1 MRFRTLAI
9 AAALSA
15 GLIQTGNAF
24 APQKGAEKQTVV
36 NGRGARLHRD
46 VTWVHHGLGLAGWT
60 SVVDRDTLVPVR
72 QWGPSIAMSG
82 TTRDAAVADSSARAF
97 LRDHL
102 DELAPGAKLSD
113 FTPLA
118 NVLDPSGTIRTVTY
132 AQHAQGLAVIGG
144 AVSFTFERDHLVMVG
159 STALPNVSV
168 VIPNDK
174 VSAETVEDAARAWLH
189 QPTAVRSHSRERS
202 ILPVIHSRGNAAA
215 PQIEYSVVET
225 VSLEA
230 TRGAGRW
237 DVWVDAGSGTPVA
250 RHSTLMFVS
259 GKVLFDVPVRYPGST
274 RNPTPAPGDNHTV
287 GGVQV
292 TSLTDGTV
300 TWNTGTTVT
309 VNPGLSGPLVA
320 ITNKAGTLVAD
331 TLQLAANGSVTW
343 SKASDGPS
351 DAQLDSY
358 VFAQQA
364 KAFVRANLNPGLT
377 WLDGQLSVNV
387 NEQQT
392 CNAYSTGDDIHFFIA
407 NNQCEN
413 TGRISDV
420 VYHEFGHSVHANSVI
435 PGEGQFDGSLSEGV
449 ADTLAVAMT
458 GDHGMGR
465 GFFFN
470 NNALRDVGD
479 PAVVKKWPTDAD
491 GEPHDEGEI
500 IGEAL
505 WDTRVALQ
513 TSLGDQAGFAQFL
526 KVYYSV
532 VQRSPDIPDS
542 FPAALVGDDDNGNLA
557 DGTPNL
563 CAIQTAFAKHG
574 LVDPATT
581 LGLQPPTRDNYT
593 VSITAMAPTNTQ
605 CPPPDVVGGTLT
617 WAPHAGGTGGQV
629 TMTNAS
635 SVWSADIPTQA
646 DGTVIDYSVDLTLSD
661 NSVIHYPQNKADPSY
676 QMYVGPVTK
685 IWCEDFESGLGS
697 WTHGATSTRA
707 GFDEWTVGAPMGIG
721 GDPKTAHGGTNV
733 LGQDLG
739 ADDGLYTD
747 SSDSYAVS
755 PMIDLMGNT
764 NVRLQYY
771 RWLNV
776 EDGAYDKATIFANGA
791 PVWTNFAS
799 PGMPTSGEVNHTDK
813 EWRFQDVDLSAQAG
827 SGAIQLKFEVKADQG
842 LALGGWTIDDVC
854 IVAAG
859 KPAGTCGNGTVD
871 TGEQCD
877 DGNTTDGDGCSATC
891 QDETKKDSGGCCSVG
906 TSPAGA
912 LALGVLTLGLVF
924 GRRRRRR

>member
-15 GLIQTGNAF
+15 GLIQTGSAF
-24 APQKGAEKQTVV
+24 APQKGVEQPTVV

-46 VTWVHHGLGLAGWT
+46 VTWAHHGLGLAGWT
-60 SVVDRDTLVPVR
+60 SIVDRDTLVPVR

-82 TTRDAAVADSSARAF
+82 TTKDAAVADSSARAF

-174 VSAETVEDAARAWLH
+174 VSAETIEEAARTWLR
-189 QPTAVRSHSRERS
+189 QPTAVRSHSRERT
-202 ILPVIHSRGNAAA
+202 ILPIVHSRGNAAA

-230 TRGAGRW
+230 TRGVGRW
-237 DVWVDAGSGTPVA
+237 DVWVDAGSARPVA
-250 RHSTLMFVS
+250 RHTSLMFAS

-274 RNPTPAPGDNHTV
+274 RNPTPAPGDTHTV

-320 ITNKAGTLVAD
+320 ITNKAGSLVAD
-331 TLQLAANGSVTW
+331 TLQLTDNSSVTW

-364 KAFVRANLNPGLT
+364 KAFVRAKLNPGLT

-420 VYHEFGHSVHANSVI
+420 VYHEFGHSVHANSLI
-435 PGEGQFDGSLSEGV
+435 PGEGVFDGSLSEGM
-449 ADTLAVAMT
+449 ADTLAVSMT

-479 PAVVKKWPTDAD
+479 PAVVKKWPADAD
-491 GEPHDEGEI
+491 GEVHDEGEI

-513 TSLGDQAGFAQFL
+513 TNLGDQAGFAQFL
-526 KVYYSV
+526 KVYYAV
-532 VQRSPDIPDS
+532 VQRAPDIPDS

-605 CPPPDVVGGTLT
+605 CPPPDVVSGTLT
-617 WAPHAGGTGGQV
+617 WAPQGGGTGGQIA
-629 TMTNAS
+629 MTNAS
-635 SVWSADIPTQA
+635 SVWSADIPTQP
-646 DGTVIDYSVDLTLSD
+646 DGTVVTYAVDLTLSD

-697 WTHGATSTRA
+697 WTHGATTTRT
-707 GFDEWTVGAPMGIG
+707 GFDEWMVGAPMGIG
-721 GDPKTAHGGTNV
+721 GDPKMAHGGTNV

-776 EDGAYDKATIFANGA
+776 EDGAYDHATISANGT

-799 PGMPTSGEVNHTDK
+799 PGMPTTGEVNHTDK

-827 SGAIQLKFEVKADQG
+827 SGAIQLKFEIKADQG
-842 LALGGWTIDDVC
+842 LALGGWNIDDVC
-854 IVAAG
+854 IVAAA

-877 DGNTTDGDGCSATC
+877 DGNTTDGDGCSSTC

-912 LALGVLTLGLVF
+912 L
-924 GRRRRRR
+924 